1 MERLAWRPHGL
12 LTQGTIFTGDASS
25 IREANTNTQIK
36 SIEDT
41 APLIAIPAVSGVR
54 LGTEADTSSVKLF
67 SIFNTSAM
75 QSSTQHG
82 TVSRGVRMHRW

>member
-1 MERLAWRPHGL
+1 MERRAWRPHGL

-41 APLIAIPAVSGVR
+41 APLIATSAVSGATCDIPSLNSKTNANAFAVQITHTVAMPAR
-54 LGTEADTSSVKLF
+54 RPGTSK
-67 SIFNTSAM
+67 NP
-75 QSSTQHG
+75 H
-82 TVSRGVRMHRW
+82 